1 MTDGLDRFHRRLG
14 EVSPR
19 WFLRLILILAS
30 LLTFWLAVHLGSGG
44 VLFAFWRRT
53 LLVFAVAGLAL
64 AFLVFA
70 WLLRVSENTL
80 QIQLRRGN
88 INVAVLSPLSPISHL
103 LSRIP
108 RSLSLTILVAFF
120 VFLLLGPLSQTFQP
134 LPARFL
140 LIFIASVLLTFL
152 LSSKP
157 FHQSWPSFLLS
168 FILLSSLYQL
178 ITNYQLLSLSP
189 FSRGWSEGTRYYHAS
204 LLLSERYYGLSLPPF
219 YQDLSRYVVEAVPL
233 LLPNPSL
240 WLERLWETSLTLLL
254 PALTSAL
261 ALRRVV
267 RNGIPRSTQ
276 TRTAEFYSARV
287 LWLAL
292 FLWGTLYL
300 LQGPVYFYLL
310 FAAIPIL
317 AFYHPQ
323 KPIPSILALL
333 AASFWAG
340 ISRVNWMPI
349 PAMLAIALYLLEVPF
364 SSSPNSNPLSR
375 LLRYLASPALYALL
389 GLVTAYAARQW
400 YFSIS
405 DISPE
410 MFNAAFW
417 QLLLW
422 YRLFPSALQPL
433 GILPAGL
440 LMTAPLILL
449 MWSHLRQN
457 HWHWI
462 RVAGLVSMLL
472 ILLVG
477 GFIVSAK
484 IGGGSNLHNL
494 DGYLTLSLV
503 IGLTLLTDRFTPDL
517 ARDASPRAF
526 SPLTISLAILAVT
539 FFTVSTAFPSLP
551 ARDRHEDSLASLQQ
565 LVDETVA
572 ADGQVLFISQRQLLT
587 FGYISGV
594 PLVPEYDN
602 IALME
607 FAMSNYRPLIDQF
620 HADIAAHKYAL
631 IIAPTPPGQL
641 QTRDDPF
648 AEENNAWARRVSI
661 PMLREYK
668 IIAEFPEG
676 DFVVLVPDE

>member
-1 MTDGLDRFHRRLG
+1 MTDGLSVFARRLG

-19 WFLRLILILAS
+19 WFLRLVLILAS

-44 VLFAFWRRT
+44 VFFVFWRRT

-64 AFLVFA
+64 AFLVLAYFLDREKVFNLVEKIIKKSA
-70 WLLRVSENTL
+70 SFRVIRVLRVPSSAIIFLLFIFT
-80 QIQLRRGN
+80 
-88 INVAVLSPLSPISHL
+88 L
-103 LSRIP
+103 LS
-108 RSLSLTILVAFF
+108 
-120 VFLLLGPLSQTFQP
+120 PLSQTFQP

-140 LIFIASVLLTFL
+140 LIFIASLLFTFFLSTKNASSSFLYNFIFAFLLLSILYSL
-152 LSSKP
+152 LSS
-157 FHQSWPSFLLS
+157 
-168 FILLSSLYQL
+168 ISS
-178 ITNYQLLSLSP
+178 LSLSP
-189 FSRGWSEGTRYYHAS
+189 FSRGWSEGTRFYHAS
-204 LLLSERYYGLSLPPF
+204 LLLSKHYYGLSLPPF

-240 WLERLWETSLTLLL
+240 WLERLWEFSLTFIL

-261 ALRRVV
+261 ALRRVMWS
-267 RNGIPRSTQ
+267 GTPQSQAGYHPAPR
-276 TRTAEFYSARV
+276 AI
-287 LWLAL
+287 WIAL

-310 FAAIPIL
+310 FAAIPVL

-340 ISRVNWMPI
+340 ISRVNWIPV
-349 PAMLAIALYLLEVPF
+349 PAMLAIALYLLETPF
-364 SSSPNSNPLSR
+364 KKNI
-375 LLRYLASPALYALL
+375 LRYLASPALYAIL

-433 GILPAGL
+433 GILLAGL

-449 MWSHLRQN
+449 MGSHLRQN
-457 HWHWI
+457 RWHWI
-462 RVAGLVSMLL
+462 RVAGLISMMFV
-472 ILLVG
+472 LLVG

-503 IGLTLLTDRFTPDL
+503 IGLYLLTDRFSPDL
-517 ARDASPRAF
+517 QSDSSPRAF

-539 FFTVSTAFPSLP
+539 FFTVSTAFPSIP
-551 ARDRHEDSLASLQQ
+551 ARDRHEDSLAGLQQ

-572 ADGQVLFISQRQLLT
+572 NGGQVLFISQRQLLT
-587 FGYISGV
+587 FGYITGV

-648 AEENNAWARRVSI
+648 AEENNAWAKRVSI

-676 DFVVLVPDE
+676 DFVVLIPDE

>member
-1 MTDGLDRFHRRLG
+1 MTDAVRRRL
-14 EVSPR
+14 EEPSAR

-30 LLTFWLAVHLGSGG
+30 LLTFWLAAQLGSGG
-44 VLFAFWRRT
+44 VLFVFWRRT

-64 AFLVFA
+64 AFLVVAYLLGQEKFFTRVEKIIA
-70 WLLRVSENTL
+70 KSVSLRVIRVFRVPFSA
-80 QIQLRRGN
+80 I
-88 INVAVLSPLSPISHL
+88 I
-103 LSRIP
+103 
-108 RSLSLTILVAFF
+108 ILFF
-120 VFLLLGPLSQTFQP
+120 IFLLLGPLSPNFQP

-140 LIFIASVLLTFL
+140 LIFLVSLILTFL
-152 LSSKP
+152 LSQKS
-157 FHQSWPSFLLS
+157 FSQSWPSFLLS
-168 FILLSSLYQL
+168 LLLLSSLYQL
-178 ITNYQLLSLSP
+178 IANLQLLSLPP
-189 FSRGWSEGTRYYHAS
+189 FSRGWSEGTRFYHAS

-219 YQDLSRYVVEAVPL
+219 YQDLSRYVVEAIPL
-233 LLPNPSL
+233 LLPHPSL
-240 WLERLWETSLTLLL
+240 WLERLWEFSLALIL
-254 PALTSAL
+254 PALTVAL
-261 ALRRVV
+261 VLHRLAPAKQNR
-267 RNGIPRSTQ
+267 
-276 TRTAEFYSARV
+276 A

-310 FAAIPIL
+310 LAAIPVL
-317 AFYHPQ
+317 AFYHSQ

-340 ISRVNWMPI
+340 ISRVNWIPI

-364 SSSPNSNPLSR
+364 PPSPNSHPLTR
-375 LLRYLASPALYALL
+375 ILRYLASPALYAIL

-405 DISPE
+405 NISPD

-449 MWSHLRQN
+449 MGAHLRDSR
-457 HWHWI
+457 WHWI
-462 RVAGLVSMLL
+462 RLTGLVSMLL
-472 ILLVG
+472 VLLVG

-494 DGYLTLSLV
+494 DGYLTLSLT
-503 IGLTLLTDRFTPDL
+503 IGLYILFDRFIPDVQP
-517 ARDASPRAF
+517 ASSPRAF
-526 SPLTISLAILAVT
+526 SPLTVTLAILAVT
-539 FFTVSTAFPSLP
+539 FFTVSTAFPALP
-551 ARDRHEDSLASLQQ
+551 SRDRHEDSLARLQG

-572 ADGQVLFISQRQLLT
+572 NDGQVLFISQRHLLT
-587 FGYISGV
+587 FGYIKGV

-602 IALME
+602 IDLME

-641 QTRDDPF
+641 KDQDDAF
-648 AEENNAWARRVSI
+648 AEENNAWVKRVSI
-661 PMLREYK
+661 PMLREYR

-676 DFVVLVPDE
+676 DFVVLAPDE

>member
-30 LLTFWLAVHLGSGG
+30 LLTFWLAIHLGSGG
-44 VLFAFWRRT
+44 VLFVFWRRT

-64 AFLVFA
+64 AFLVIAYLLGRPNIYTRVESLISNFSVRFA
-70 WLLRVSENTL
+70 RRRPSSIHPFSIILALIILALFAFLL
-80 QIQLRRGN
+80 
-88 INVAVLSPLSPISHL
+88 LSPL
-103 LSRIP
+103 
-108 RSLSLTILVAFF
+108 AK
-120 VFLLLGPLSQTFQP
+120 TFQP

-140 LIFIASVLLTFL
+140 LIFIASIFLTILF
-152 LSSKP
+152 SSKP
-157 FHQSWPSFLLS
+157 FPQSWPSFLFSIL
-168 FILLSSLYQL
+168 LLSSLYQL

-219 YQDLSRYVVEAVPL
+219 YQDLSRYIVETVPL

-240 WLERLWETSLTLLL
+240 WLERLWEYSLTFIL

-261 ALRRVV
+261 ILRRVAPV
-267 RNGIPRSTQ
+267 KQNWT
-276 TRTAEFYSARV
+276 

-292 FLWGTLYL
+292 FLGGTLYL

-310 FAAIPIL
+310 LAAIPVL

-340 ISRVNWMPI
+340 ISRVNWIPI
-349 PAMLAIALYLLEVPF
+349 PAMLAIALYLLETPF
-364 SSSPNSNPLSR
+364 KKNLI
-375 LLRYLASPALYALL
+375 RYLAPPALYALL
-389 GLVTAYAARQW
+389 GLATAYAARQW

-405 DISPE
+405 DISPD

-440 LMTAPLILL
+440 LTTGPLILL

-462 RVAGLVSMLL
+462 RVAGLVSML
-472 ILLVG
+472 IVLLVG

-494 DGYLTLSLV
+494 DAYLTISLV

-526 SPLTISLAILAVT
+526 SPLTISLAILALT
-539 FFTVSTAFPSLP
+539 FFTVSPTYPSLP
-551 ARDRHEDSLASLQQ
+551 ARDRYEDSLAKLQQ

-572 ADGQVLFISQRQLLT
+572 NGGQVLFITQRQLLT
-587 FGYISGV
+587 FGTITGV

-641 QTRDDPF
+641 QTRDEPF
-648 AEENNAWARRVSI
+648 AEENNAWAKRVSI

-668 IIAEFPEG
+668 VIAEFPEG
-676 DFVVLVPDE
+676 DFVVLAPDE

>member
-1 MTDGLDRFHRRLG
+1 MTDGLDALSRRLG

-19 WFLRLILILAS
+19 WFWRLILVLAS
-30 LLTFWLAVHLGSGG
+30 LLTFWLAIHLGSGG
-44 VLFAFWRRT
+44 VLFVFWRRT

-64 AFLVFA
+64 AFLVLA
-70 WLLRVSENTL
+70 YLLRYEFFF
-80 QIQLRRGN
+80 N
-88 INVAVLSPLSPISHL
+88 IVERLKEKSMSFRAIRDIRVRFFFCLLVLAIF
-103 LSRIP
+103 
-108 RSLSLTILVAFF
+108 A
-120 VFLLLGPLSQTFQP
+120 FLLLGPLAKTFQP

-140 LIFIASVLLTFL
+140 LVFISSLLVTFF

-157 FHQSWPSFLLS
+157 FFQSWPVFLLS
-168 FILLSSLYQL
+168 LFLLSSFYQL
-178 ITNYQLLSLSP
+178 ITNLQLLSYSP
-189 FSRGWSEGTRYYHAS
+189 FSRGWSEGTRFYHAS
-204 LLLSERYYGLSLPPF
+204 LLLSERYYGLSHPPF
-219 YQDLSRYVVEAVPL
+219 YQDLSRYVVEAIPL

-240 WLERLWETSLTLLL
+240 FVERLWEYSLTFIL

-261 ALRRVV
+261 VLRRLIVV
-267 RNGIPRSTQ
+267 RSGTPHSAK
-276 TRTAEFYSARV
+276 AEYHSA
-287 LWLAL
+287 LHIAL
-292 FLWGTLYL
+292 FLGGTLYL

-310 FAAIPIL
+310 LAAIPVL

-340 ISRVNWMPI
+340 ISRVNWIPI
-349 PAMLAIALYLLEVPF
+349 PAMLAIALYLLETPF
-364 SSSPNSNPLSR
+364 KKN
-375 LLRYLASPALYALL
+375 LLRYLASPALYAVL
-389 GLVTAYAARQW
+389 GLGAAYAARQW

-405 DISPE
+405 NISPD

-433 GILPAGL
+433 GILPAGI
-440 LMTAPLILL
+440 LMTTPLILL
-449 MWSHLRQN
+449 MWTHLREN
-457 HWHWI
+457 RWHWI
-462 RVAGLVSMLL
+462 RVAGLVSMLTV
-472 ILLVG
+472 LLVG

-494 DGYLTLSLV
+494 DGYLTLSLA
-503 IGLTLLTDRFTPDL
+503 IGLYLLTDRFFHDFS
-517 ARDASPRAF
+517 RDASPQTF
-526 SPLTISLAILAVT
+526 SPLTVSLAILALT
-539 FFTVSTAFPSLP
+539 FFTVSPTYPSLP
-551 ARDRHEDSLASLQQ
+551 SRDRHENSLAKLQQ

-572 ADGQVLFISQRQLLT
+572 NGGQVLFISQRHLLT
-587 FGYISGV
+587 FGYITGV

-602 IALME
+602 IDLME

-631 IIAPTPPGQL
+631 IIAPPSPGQL
-641 QTRDDPF
+641 KDRDDAF
-648 AEENNAWARRVSI
+648 AEENNAWAKRVSI

-676 DFVVLVPDE
+676 DFVVLVPDD